1 MATTTT
7 NFGWDIPQS
16 TDLVKDGATAIA
28 ALGQDIDTSMVDLK
42 GGTTGQILSK
52 SSNTDMDFTW
62 TTPNPGDI
70 TGVTAGTGITGGGT
84 SGDVTVNFDVANYGG
99 GQYAAGKNKIING
112 DFGIW
117 QRGTS
122 FNMVSGA
129 VPYTADRF
137 YVYSDGTISGT
148 VTRQTFTAGT
158 APVSGYEGQYFGRLT
173 VTSQTGGSTGIRFG
187 QKIENV
193 RTFAGQNIILSFW
206 AKADATRSVTPQI
219 VQDFGSGGSSAVF
232 TSGSAKS
239 LTTSWVRYT
248 QTFTVPSIAGKTIG
262 TGDSLTIIWDL
273 AANTAQTVDIWG
285 IQVEA
290 GSTATPFQTATGTIQ
305 GELAACQRYY
315 YRVTPGNDSR
325 FFGISYNYNT
335 TNGVIQVN
343 FPVTMRTR
351 PTALEQNGTAAD
363 YAIWRANTV
372 VENLTNVPTYD
383 GATTT
388 QIASLAGTTAGNLTT
403 GSMTYFVARNANAY
417 LGWSA
422 EL

>member
-206 AKADATRSVTPQI
+206 AKADATRSITPQI

-248 QTFTVPSIAGKTIG
+248 QTFTVPSISGKTIG

-315 YRVTPGNDSR
+315 TRTTATDNS
-325 FFGISYNYNT
+325 FGILSAT
-335 TNGVIQVN
+335 GFGQSGTAAQVYVQ
-343 FPVTMRTR
+343 FPVTLRTSPSAIEYGGSLR
-351 PTALEQNGTAAD
+351 TADGTNAVSVSSLAIQTNGTTRQQALVNIV
-363 YAIWRANTV
+363 YASGGTQYRPVWITANSDT
-372 VENLTNVPTYD
+372 
-383 GATTT
+383 
-388 QIASLAGTTAGNLTT
+388 S
-403 GSMTYFVARNANAY
+403 AY
-417 LGWSA
+417 IGFSA